1 MDDHWTPQNEID
13 NLSGQVALLL
23 DRMHKIR
30 AALRQAEGARITAE
44 KILAE
49 KRGGMLRRPTQALL
63 EALDAIEQD
72 IITRDS

>member
-13 NLSGQVALLL
+13 NLAGQVALLT

-30 AALRQAEGARITAE
+30 AALRQAEGARIDAA

-49 KRGGMLRRPTQALL
+49 KRGGMLRKPTQTLLDAL
-63 EALDAIEQD
+63 EAIEND
-72 IITRDS
+72 VL